1 MLRVT
6 ALMDNKPSGQ
16 KALIHEHGLSYLMEG
31 RGYRFLF
38 DCGAGPNPIENAH
51 HLGRSLRD
59 LDAVV
64 LSHSHYDHAGGYR
77 YLLEQGGGSDVLYT
91 GPGFFA
97 PKFAVDGWKYTD
109 LSAGF
114 DRAFLEAHGVTH
126 REVRDVMELFPGVYL
141 IGNFPRRNAFET
153 IPPRFVRLTEKGF
166 EADDFGDEICVAVD
180 LGGKLALFVGCAHP
194 GILNM
199 AQRVGQALNLPIY
212 AIFGGTHLVEADRER
227 VEQTVQQLRE
237 MGLELFG
244 LGHCTGNEA
253 ECLIRQNPDLKSCH
267 LGAGDCVF
275 LEER

>member
-38 DCGAGPNPIENAH
+38 DCGAGPNPWENAH
-51 HLGRSLRD
+51 RLGLSLRE

-77 YLLEQGGGSDVLYT
+77 YLLEQGGGSGVLYT
-91 GPGFFA
+91 GPNFFE
-97 PKFAVDGWKYTD
+97 PKFAFDGRKYTD

-114 DRAFLEAHGVTH
+114 DRAFLKERGVAH
-126 REVRDVMELFPGVYL
+126 REVTDITELFPGVYL
-141 IGNFPRRNAFET
+141 IASFPRKNALET
-153 IPPRFVRLTEKGF
+153 IPARFVRLTENGF
-166 EADDFGDEICVAVD
+166 VRDDFGDEICVAVD
-180 LGGKLALFVGCAHP
+180 LGGKLALFVGCSHP

-199 AQRVGQALNLPIY
+199 AKRVNDALGMPLY
-212 AIFGGTHLVEADRER
+212 AIFGGTHLVEADRQR
-227 VEQTVQQLRE
+227 VEQTARELRN
-237 MGLELFG
+237 MGLEIFG
-244 LGHCTGNEA
+244 LSHCSGDEA
-253 ECLIRQNPDLKSCH
+253 ECVIARDPHLKSCH

-275 LEER
+275 LDQP